1 MKSLLPWFCL
11 VATASSQL
19 VNAADGLDAYRQGN
33 YTLAAK
39 TLPSLASTDPVAN
52 YYLGL
57 MRLYGYG
64 ELRND
69 TLALRYFMESANK
82 GFLPAQLLLANYSL
96 NKGEPEEAFKWFKK
110 AAEADDTI
118 ANMYCAAAY
127 LYGYGVKKS
136 PEAAKK
142 YYIAAAK
149 NGNAIAQYTLAEHF
163 LESRQA
169 QNKKMGV
176 IWLTKA
182 AEQGNFNAQIKLA
195 ELYVNGQ
202 GVTKDLAKAKSLVE
216 KSAHE
221 NYPPAMFI
229 YGEIAR
235 KEGDNAKAK
244 DWLTKAGEKQN
255 IKAQTTLAELYL
267 DKKNPLYDEKLGF
280 NWMLK
285 AAQNGSKE
293 AQKAVAKFYKDGK
306 GIASN
311 LELAQYWEQEAKKK
325 VKEKPASLP
334 ANIAVAKWLSDD
346 KSESFGKEYQL
357 SGIYTAWRNPA
368 ALKENNYNP
377 APHIDKITRQDLYKP
392 QFEMVEPADIAIS
405 DYFDVI
411 APTLTSVGNNTTWAY
426 PRYPYSPGIES
437 ILRDQYLVLKH
448 EPDSLVKLST
458 TYQTSN
464 EIKPFDYLEEK
475 LAGWQNKANLQSVLN
490 QLYSQAILG
499 DPGAQFE
506 LGQLYQYGIGVAKNI
521 PQAITYFQLAALQ
534 QDLRAEYNLGL
545 LYLEGKT
552 EPVNYQ
558 KGVQWI
564 TDAAFKGNPNAQY
577 VLANIYEQGLV
588 ASDGTLVVKP
598 DHEQTLA
605 LLSIASSNNFGPAQY
620 QLASFLSKDSNNA
633 LSKNAKQ
640 ARMALIKNL
649 YQGAVNA
656 GVVEAQLPLAFY
668 NAMDSNPANQKEAF
682 DVAKNEAQSGNSTA
696 AILLG
701 LMYERGIAVAADPV
715 EAMYWYEQTS
725 NNPAHD
731 FILGT
736 YYSNG
741 NGLSK
746 NVAKAKELLQQSAQA
761 GFSYANFNLAILQ
774 HQLGENFL
782 PELDKARQLGNSK
795 AGILLADYYMLMAN
809 NPDNMKQAKE
819 IYQDFA
825 NKGDKDAELKLAFL
839 YDKGLGGEENKE
851 QAFHWYQL
859 AAEQDQPIAQ
869 YLLGQ
874 FYQLGRVDKVPNYD
888 LAKKWYREAQ
898 DSYIPA
904 AVALGFIYE
913 TVDNDYRNAFN
924 SYLFAAN
931 KQDKIA
937 QYNLALIYEMGKDI
951 AVDYSKAQEFYTRA
965 AEQGYARAMNQ
976 LAGIY
981 LRGDLGKR
989 DEQQALIW
997 YKKAAEAGDS
1007 SALYELGLLSET
1019 GVSTKLS
1026 FQEAVNF
1033 YQQAAN
1039 LGNAKAKLALARM
1052 YQHGLGVNKDAQ
1064 HAASIYKEL
1073 ANNNNAYAQYQLAL
1087 LYLDGSLG
1095 ERQPEQG
1102 KELLKLASDNGSWQA
1117 RKMVHWMGALKE
1129 QRFSYIEPINLN
1141 QVPVFAGQTADLM
1154 YMDAI
1159 NEWNRGDEASSR
1171 MILNQLMKKFPH
1183 YMPAKR
1189 VYEQLNQ
1196 QASENNFFGQSI
1208 EKSEPDGSDIT

>member
-11 VATASSQL
+11 VAAASSQL
-19 VNAADGLDAYRQGN
+19 VNAADGLEAYRQGN

-39 TLPSLASTDPVAN
+39 TLPSLASKDAVAN

-64 ELRND
+64 QLKNN
-69 TLALRYFMESANK
+69 TLALRHFMESANK
-82 GFLPAQLLLANYSL
+82 GFLPAQRLLANYALS
-96 NKGEPEEAFKWFKK
+96 KAEPEEAFKWFKK
-110 AAEADDTI
+110 AAEADDTA

-127 LYGYGVKKS
+127 LYGYGVKKN
-136 PEAAKK
+136 PEAAKR

-163 LESRQA
+163 LDSRQA

-182 AEQGNFNAQIKLA
+182 AAQGNLHAQIKLA

-202 GVTKDLAKAKSLVE
+202 GVKRDLAKAKELVE
-216 KSAHE
+216 KSAQEH
-221 NYPPAMFI
+221 YPPAMFV

-235 KEGDNAKAK
+235 KEGDVSKAK
-244 DWLTKAGEKQN
+244 DWLTKAAEAQN

-267 DKKNPLYDEKLGF
+267 DKKSPISDEKIGF
-280 NWMLK
+280 NWTLK

-293 AQKAVAKFYKDGK
+293 AQKSVAKLYKDGK
-306 GIASN
+306 GIESN
-311 LELAQYWEQEAKKK
+311 LELARYWEQEAKKK
-325 VKEKPASLP
+325 VKEKPASL
-334 ANIAVAKWLSDD
+334 ATDIAVARWLSND
-346 KSESFGKEYQL
+346 KSDRFGKEYQL
-357 SGIYTAWRNPA
+357 SGIYTAWKNPS

-377 APHIDKITRQDLYKP
+377 APHIDKISRQDLYKP
-392 QFEMVEPADIAIS
+392 QFEMADPASISIS
-405 DYFDVI
+405 DYFDII
-411 APTLTSVGNNTTWAY
+411 APTLTSVGNNKSWSY
-426 PRYPYSPGIES
+426 PHYPYSKEIES
-437 ILRDQYLVLKH
+437 ILRDQYLVLRH
-448 EPDSLVKLST
+448 EPDSFVKLST
-458 TYQTSN
+458 TYPISN
-464 EIKPFDYLEEK
+464 EIKPFNYLEEK
-475 LAGWQNKANLQSVLN
+475 LAGWQNKANLQAVLN

-499 DPGAQFE
+499 NPAAQFE
-506 LGQLYQYGIGVAKNI
+506 LGQLYQYGVGVAKNI

-545 LYLEGKT
+545 LYLEGQT

-564 TDAAFKGNPNAQY
+564 TDAAFKGNPYAQY

-588 ASDGTLVVKP
+588 ASDGTLIVKP

-605 LLSIASSNNFGPAQY
+605 ILSIASSNNFGPAQY
-620 QLASFLSKDSNNA
+620 QLASFLSKESNTA
-633 LSKNAKQ
+633 FSKNAKQ
-640 ARMALIKNL
+640 ARTDLIKHL
-649 YQGAVNA
+649 YQGAVDA
-656 GVVEAQLPLAFY
+656 GVVEAKLPLAFY
-668 NAMDSNPANQKEAF
+668 NAMDSNPVKQQQAF
-682 DVAKNEAQSGNSTA
+682 EVAKNEAQSGNPYA

-701 LMYERGIAVAADPV
+701 LMYERGVAVSADSV
-715 EAMYWYEQTS
+715 EAMYWYEQAP

-746 NVAKAKELLQQSAQA
+746 NIAKAKELLQQSAQA

-774 HQLGENFL
+774 YHLGENFL

-795 AGILLADYYMLMAN
+795 AGLLLADYYMLTAS

-851 QAFHWYQL
+851 LAFHWYQL
-859 AAEQDQPIAQ
+859 AAEQDQPVAQ
-869 YLLGQ
+869 YQLAQ

-888 LAKKWYREAQ
+888 LAKKWYSQAQ
-898 DSYIPA
+898 ANYTPA

-913 TVDNDYRNAFN
+913 TVDNDYRNALN

-931 KQDKIA
+931 KQDKVA

-951 AVDYSKAQEFYTRA
+951 AVDYAKAQEFYIRA
-965 AEQGYARAMNQ
+965 AEQGYAKAMNQ

-989 DEQQALIW
+989 DEQLALSW
-997 YKKAAEAGDS
+997 YKKAAKAGDS

-1019 GVSTKLS
+1019 GVSTKLD

-1033 YQQAAN
+1033 YQQAAH
-1039 LGNAKAKLALARM
+1039 LGNEKAKLALARM
-1052 YQHGLGVNKDAQ
+1052 YQHGLGVNKDSQ

-1102 KELLKLASDNGSWQA
+1102 KELLKLASENGSWQA

-1129 QRFSYIEPINLN
+1129 QRLSYIEPVNLD
-1141 QVPVFAGQTADLM
+1141 QVPVLAGQTADLM

-1171 MILNQLMKKFPH
+1171 KILNQLIKQFPH

-1189 VYEQLNQ
+1189 VYKQLNE

-1208 EKSEPDGSDIT
+1208 EKSEPEDSDIT